1 MVSPA
6 AGDLDKNNLAL
17 SQFLI
22 VSQHLL
28 NVKNP
33 PSTARLIA
41 TSADTP
47 NWRALLHGAQVCQRY
62 REEIYLARIGQT
74 KNRLGGALAKAVQMS
89 WVSAPCLWNSRKKRL
104 DSLAQVSS
112 LPSARPP

>member
-1 MVSPA
+1 MVGPA

-28 NVKNP
+28 NVKTP
-33 PSTARLIA
+33 PLTARLIV

-47 NWRALLHGAQVCQRY
+47 NWRALLHDAQVCQS
-62 REEIYLARIGQT
+62 YLGET
-74 KNRLGGALAKAVQMS
+74 PG
-89 WVSAPCLWNSRKKRL
+89 
-104 DSLAQVSS
+104 
-112 LPSARPP
+112 